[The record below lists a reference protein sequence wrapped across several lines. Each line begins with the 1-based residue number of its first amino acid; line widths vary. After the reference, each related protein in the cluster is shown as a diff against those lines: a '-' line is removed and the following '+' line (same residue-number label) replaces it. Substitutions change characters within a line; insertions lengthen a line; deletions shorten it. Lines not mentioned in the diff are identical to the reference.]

1 MNASVDP
8 QNTTTSWQL
17 ELLEKNL
24 LPDFVIRFG
33 IRRLLK
39 QRLRSENRGNPEA
52 QQAHLSKLVA
62 MLSDSPIA
70 IHTQAANEQHY
81 ELPSGFFELVLGRHL
96 KYSSCLYDLAGPTN
110 LESGRGGSAL
120 DSAEAAM
127 LELTIQ
133 RAHISDGDRIL
144 ELGCGWGSLTL
155 YMAEK
160 FPSARI
166 VGVSNS
172 ASQRAFS
179 RARAKERGL
188 TNIEILTCDANVLQ
202 FPVGTVF
209 DRVVSVEMFEHM
221 RNYRSLLSKIAN
233 WLRPDG
239 TLFVHIFTH
248 REYAYTFEIE
258 HSDDWMA
265 RWFFSGG
272 IMPSDDLLLYFQ
284 EDMRIV
290 KHWHVDGRHY
300 QRTAED
306 WLGNMDRNVG
316 AIRPLLES
324 TYGAENT
331 TLWWVRWRV
340 FFMSCAELWGYK
352 KGREWLVSHY
362 LFKKPA

>member
-1 MNASVDP
+1 MKAAVDP
-8 QNTTTSWQL
+8 KNTTTSWQID
-17 ELLEKNL
+17 LLEKNM
-24 LPDFVIRFG
+24 LPDFVIRFA

-39 QRLRSENRGNPEA
+39 KRLRVENRGNPEA
-52 QQAHLSKLVA
+52 QQAHLSDLVA
-62 MLSDSPIA
+62 TLSESPIA
-70 IHTQAANEQHY
+70 IHTQDANEQHY

-96 KYSSCLYDLAGPTN
+96 KYSSCLYDLAGTAD
-110 LESGRGGSAL
+110 LETGRGGSTL

-127 LELTIQ
+127 LELTIR
-133 RAHISDGDRIL
+133 RAQISDGDRIL

-172 ASQRAFS
+172 ASQRTFI

-188 TNIEILTCDANVLQ
+188 TNVEIMTCDANVLQ
-202 FPVGTVF
+202 FPAGTVF

-221 RNYRSLLSKIAN
+221 RNYRTLLKKIAD
-233 WLRPDG
+233 WLRPEG

-248 REYAYTFEIE
+248 REYTYTFEIE
-258 HSDDWMA
+258 HADDWMA

-284 EDMRIV
+284 EDLRIV
-290 KHWHVDGRHY
+290 RHWQIDGRHY

-306 WLGNMDRNVG
+306 WLRNMDRN
-316 AIRPLLES
+316 ADSIRPLLET
-324 TYGAENT
+324 TYGVENT

-340 FFMSCAELWGYK
+340 FFMACAELWGYK
-352 KGREWLVSHY
+352 NGAEWLVSHY